1 MPTPKQKKIQT
12 NKGVKLRPRGSVTPT
27 KPDALLA
34 AINQDSA
41 LTITQINFL
50 SHMLQLDNLPN
61 TIRELCASAGIDHST
76 YYMWMRQL
84 QFTDAFNRVCDV
96 IDVIDRPWI
105 DAANRKAAR
114 DGNIA
119 AQRTYYLRR
128 GLLGSTN
135 QVNTQVNIDF
145 SSLDSKVG

>member
-1 MPTPKQKKIQT
+1 
-12 NKGVKLRPRGSVTPT
+12 
-27 KPDALLA
+27 
-34 AINQDSA
+34 
-41 LTITQINFL
+41 
-50 SHMLQLDNLPN
+50 
-61 TIRELCASAGIDHST
+61 
-76 YYMWMRQL
+76 
-84 QFTDAFNRVCDV
+84 VCDV